1 MTCMTCYDSVV
12 IPKRLGILES
22 SPAPVNV
29 YVYVRLRSQLPF
41 TEPLEYCNLRDFPKK
56 YMTRYRCIVASM
68 TNFRK
73 SKYDSFFEK
82 GKVFSEK
89 ICFLKN
95 VLLDIFLM
103 PYLPLC
109 IDILS

>member
-41 TEPLEYCNLRDFPKK
+41 TEPLGFGSARDS
-56 YMTRYRCIVASM
+56 ANS
-68 TNFRK
+68 
-73 SKYDSFFEK
+73 DSDTQSRTAGFAAALE
-82 GKVFSEK
+82 EER
-89 ICFLKN
+89 
-95 VLLDIFLM
+95 
-103 PYLPLC
+103 
-109 IDILS
+109 